1 MPGSRIYG
9 FVPLRPAGFL
19 GGFQELGLS
28 LSLTSTPR
36 KVPEQWAKWH
46 GTVQGSGLLWV
57 GAESEHISVSWGRGV
72 VTWAEIELPP
82 TSPENNSRQ

>member
-1 MPGSRIYG
+1 MPASRIYG

-19 GGFQELGLS
+19 GGFQEPGLR

-36 KVPEQWAKWH
+36 KVPEQRAKWH

-57 GAESEHISVSWGRGV
+57 GAESGARQRFPRGS
-72 VTWAEIELPP
+72 VTWAEIELP
-82 TSPENNSRQ
+82 SLSSENNTRQ